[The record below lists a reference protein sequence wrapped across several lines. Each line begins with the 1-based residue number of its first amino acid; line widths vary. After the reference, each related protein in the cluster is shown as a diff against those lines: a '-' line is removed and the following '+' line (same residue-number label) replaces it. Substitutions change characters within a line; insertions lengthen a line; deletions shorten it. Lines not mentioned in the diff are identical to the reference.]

1 MEDREARELVWK
13 LYQEG
18 AKAMAA
24 GWKYDPPD
32 NVVLKRAYHAGYE
45 DELNGALLTMDEA
58 MVLIF
63 GV

>member
-1 MEDREARELVWK
+1 MEDNEARELVWA

-18 AKAMAA
+18 AKAMRI

-45 DELNGALLTMDEA
+45 DELNGTLLPMDEA
-58 MVLIF
+58 TSLIF